1 MGYMDLIYYL
11 AIMADE
17 KEKLS
22 GSDTTDQTQE
32 ETSGGKSFTQEELDK
47 IVQKRLAETKERF
60 EKELKSTIAKER
72 EEAERLAKLSAE
84 EKEKELTSKQ
94 REEITQKER
103 ELAIRENKLNA
114 IDKLVEL
121 GIPVKLV
128 DFVVSDDATRTEEG
142 INKLNEAWKEA
153 ISQSVADKLKGS
165 SPKDFNVNSKKEVT
179 KVVTAF

>member
-1 MGYMDLIYYL
+1 
-11 AIMADE
+11 MADE

-22 GSDTTDQTQE
+22 EQDTNVQDKE
-32 ETSGGKSFTQEELDK
+32 ETSGGKSFTQDDLDR
-47 IVQKRLAETKERF
+47 IVQKRLAENKEKF
-60 EKELKSTIAKER
+60 DKELKATIAKER

-84 EKEKELTSKQ
+84 EKERELTE
-94 REEITQKER
+94 RQKEMISQKEK

-128 DFVVSDDATRTEEG
+128 DFVVTSDATQTEEG
-142 INKLNEAWKEA
+142 VNKLNEAWKEA

-165 SPKDFNVNSKKEVT
+165 SPKDLNVGSKKEVT